1 MFRPSRGCPRVRVQ
15 VCASTPRPAACWNR
29 ASCPAPLKADEIG
42 PLRGCQGVRVQVFVS
57 TPRPAACWSRA
68 SCPAPLSSGGVW
80 SLRADVT
87 VSAFRFAR
95 RRRVLR
101 LAGAGPPC
109 PAPSSANTLVLSRT
123 CDGVRVQACASTPRP
138 AARTGM
144 PDTVI
149 DAGVLPAATVEIRT
163 VVGFVFRGPPG
174 RTGLR
179 SIGGILPPT
188 PGARWG
194 NREPGVLARL
204 PPHRAGSRPR
214 ADVTVSASRTAQ
226 RRATDAVAR
235 QSIAN

>member
-1 MFRPSRGCPRVRVQ
+1 
-15 VCASTPRPAACWNR
+15 
-29 ASCPAPLKADEIG
+29 
-42 PLRGCQGVRVQVFVS
+42 
-57 TPRPAACWSRA
+57 
-68 SCPAPLSSGGVW
+68 
-80 SLRADVT
+80 
-87 VSAFRFAR
+87 
-95 RRRVLR
+95 
-101 LAGAGPPC
+101 
-109 PAPSSANTLVLSRT
+109 
-123 CDGVRVQACASTPRP
+123 
-138 AARTGM
+138 M
-144 PDTVI
+144 PDAVI

-226 RRATDAVAR
+226 RRATHAVAR
-235 QSIAN
+235 QSIAHGSCRLSDEGAPPARTPAERSSIARRGRPQDAAGCRAIRRPGGPPRTNLPTPGSPQGSRQDAGVDWCIRHPCASRRTRRRCANLNANPRHIRA